1 MGLVT
6 THLIKGVAAGIGL
19 ASEGLAARKAKKA
32 QKALEEAESYG
43 PEEKAVTTNITM
55 NSREVSELDSHQI
68 KLYDEIHELPT
79 SNHRQHLHEL
89 PASNYHQNSGPKNP
103 ERINAEPIDES
114 ALATQFASH
123 YPIPVE
129 LSLPEVAYHLPAP
142 VLLPQRRPKNR
153 DRGFLRGYAPD
164 LAPCGIDQEMF
175 IDFLNTAEKG
185 CRAHRWLQAI
195 NLAALAGHAIP
206 SAIAVAVGIA
216 IHQLANLSIA
226 ADGRRRLVLCCVNI
240 ANHTYAI

>member
-32 QKALEEAESYG
+32 QKALETESN
-43 PEEKAVTTNITM
+43 ETNEKTTRNIKT
-55 NSREVSELDSHQI
+55 SSGEISELDSHQI
-68 KLYDEIHELPT
+68 KIYDEIHELPT
-79 SNHRQHLHEL
+79 LDYNRHVHEL
-89 PASNYHQNSGPKNP
+89 PASSHHQDTSPQGPP
-103 ERINAEPIDES
+103 PINDEPIDET
-114 ALATQFASH
+114 ALAIQFASH

-129 LSLPEVAYHLPAP
+129 RSLPEVVYQLPAP

-153 DRGFLRGYAPD
+153 DRGFLRAYAPD
-164 LAPCGIDQEMF
+164 LAPCGIDQETF
-175 IDFLNTAEKG
+175 IDFLDTAEKG

-206 SAIAVAVGIA
+206 SAISVAVGIA
-216 IHQLANLSIA
+216 IHQIANLSIA
-226 ADGRRRLVLCCVNI
+226 ADGRRRFVLYFLNSN
-240 ANHTYAI
+240 NHTDSIS

>member
-1 MGLVT
+1 
-6 THLIKGVAAGIGL
+6 
-19 ASEGLAARKAKKA
+19 
-32 QKALEEAESYG
+32 
-43 PEEKAVTTNITM
+43 M

-68 KLYDEIHELPT
+68 KIYDDVNELPT
-79 SNHRQHLHEL
+79 PTHHKQLHEL
-89 PASNYHQNSGPKNP
+89 PVSKYHQDNSPKIP
-103 ERINAEPIDES
+103 QPINAEPIDET

-123 YPIPVE
+123 YPIPLE
-129 LSLPEVAYHLPAP
+129 PSLPEVVYRLPAP

-153 DRGFLRGYAPD
+153 DRGFLRGYAPY

-226 ADGRRRLVLCCVNI
+226 ADGRRRSVLCCVNF
-240 ANHTYAI
+240 ANHINKQQNQQLL

>member
-32 QKALEEAESYG
+32 QKALEEAESFG
-43 PEEKAVTTNITM
+43 PDEKTITTNITM
-55 NSREVSELDSHQI
+55 TNSREISELDSHQTKI
-68 KLYDEIHELPT
+68 YNKISELPT
-79 SNHRQHLHEL
+79 SNHCQHLHEL
-89 PASNYHQNSGPKNP
+89 PASNYHQDSSPKNP
-103 ERINAEPIDES
+103 EPINAEPTDES

-129 LSLPEVAYHLPAP
+129 PSLSEVAYRLPAP

-226 ADGRRRLVLCCVNI
+226 ADGRRR
-240 ANHTYAI
+240 

>member
-32 QKALEEAESYG
+32 QKALEEAESCG
-43 PEEKAVTTNITM
+43 LNEKTTMTNITM
-55 NSREVSELDSHQI
+55 SSREILELDSSQI
-68 KLYDEIHELPT
+68 QIYDKVHELPT
-79 SNHRQHLHEL
+79 SQYHQHLHEL
-89 PASNYHQNSGPKNP
+89 PASNHRQDDSPQNPQAIKD
-103 ERINAEPIDES
+103 EQIDET
-114 ALATQFASH
+114 ALATKFASH
-123 YPIPVE
+123 YPIPFE
-129 LSLPEVAYHLPAP
+129 PSLPEVVYRLPAP

-153 DRGFLRGYAPD
+153 DRGFLRAYAPD

-175 IDFLNTAEKG
+175 IYFLNTAEKG

-195 NLAALAGHAIP
+195 NLTALAGHAIP

-216 IHQLANLSIA
+216 IHQVANLSIA
-226 ADGRRRLVLCCVNI
+226 ADGRRRLVLCYVNPQI
-240 ANHTYAI
+240 TS